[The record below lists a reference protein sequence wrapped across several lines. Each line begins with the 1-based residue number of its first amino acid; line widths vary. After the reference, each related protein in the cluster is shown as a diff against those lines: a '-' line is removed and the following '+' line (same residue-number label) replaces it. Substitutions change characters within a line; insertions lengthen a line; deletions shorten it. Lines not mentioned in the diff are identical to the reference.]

1 MTNPKALKDLY
12 VALGGTAADV
22 DNLDTSVEVLNAI
35 SVLLG
40 GEGGALVNPKA
51 IENIAEVAS
60 GAGGGAKVTPITVTA
75 RDYGSGWSGQTG
87 EFAFASPIEGG
98 GYELITEGSNGI
110 YGVVPVGVS
119 NGNISTA
126 YFPKVTSTG
135 EVMFLIP
142 SGKAV
147 LVAYPINGY
156 ENEISV
162 NGSLGEAITLY
173 DANGNVIPRA
183 VLIPTNCETVEFR
196 ALD

>member
-40 GEGGALVNPKA
+40 GEDGALVNPKA
-51 IENIAEVAS
+51 IENIAAVAT
-60 GAGGGAKVTPITVTA
+60 GGGVKVTPITVTA
-75 RDYGSGWSGQTG
+75 RDFGSGWNGQTG

-110 YGVVPVGVS
+110 YGVVPVWVN

-126 YFPKVTSTG
+126 YFPKVKSTG
-135 EVMFLIP
+135 EGMFLIP
-142 SGKAV
+142 SGKVV
-147 LVAYPINGY
+147 LVAHPINHY

-173 DANGNVIPRA
+173 DADGNVIPHA